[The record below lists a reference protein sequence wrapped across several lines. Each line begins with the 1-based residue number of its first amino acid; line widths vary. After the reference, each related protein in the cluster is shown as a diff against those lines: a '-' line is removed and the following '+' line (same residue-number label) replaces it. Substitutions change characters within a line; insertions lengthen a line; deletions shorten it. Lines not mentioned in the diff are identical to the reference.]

1 MAAAPGEPDQDTL
14 NSLLQQPDEP
24 AQRSLFGEILDWML
38 APLLLLWPASIVI
51 TYLVAKSIANQP
63 FDRGLED
70 KVLVLAQQVRQHD
83 GQMHISL
90 PPVAKDILRADDA
103 DHIYFQVRNQK
114 GELLEGD
121 AQFPAFSE
129 EEKPL
134 AGGIQFRNFSLNGT
148 EMRSAYTLMEPVQK
162 NRQMP
167 VLIEVAETLEKRGL
181 LANEIIKGVVLP
193 QFVILPV
200 ALALVW
206 FALTRGLSPVTEL
219 QKRIHAR
226 RPDDLS
232 PVDTSQVPEEITP
245 LVESM
250 NEMLQRVEQ
259 SIAVQKSFI
268 ADAAHQMKTPLAGMR
283 MQSELALRQDDPEEI
298 RRSLQQ
304 LAKSSEAATRLINQ
318 LLTLAKAENREAAG
332 QIRESLLLNDFVL
345 DIVSDWLPAASQKN
359 IDLGYEQCDSQLTLF
374 ASPVMLREVI
384 SNLIDNAIRY
394 TPAGRSV
401 TVRLDLDSQQALA
414 ILEVEDEGPGIPE
427 AHREKVFQRFYRI
440 LGSNTQG
447 SGLGLAIVREIV
459 QQHGGTISIRDHHPG
474 AIPPGCIFRI
484 VFPINP
490 FNELQY
496 DER

>member
-1 MAAAPGEPDQDTL
+1 
-14 NSLLQQPDEP
+14 
-24 AQRSLFGEILDWML
+24 
-38 APLLLLWPASIVI
+38 
-51 TYLVAKSIANQP
+51 
-63 FDRGLED
+63 
-70 KVLVLAQQVRQHD
+70 
-83 GQMHISL
+83 
-90 PPVAKDILRADDA
+90 
-103 DHIYFQVRNQK
+103 
-114 GELLEGD
+114 
-121 AQFPAFSE
+121 
-129 EEKPL
+129 
-134 AGGIQFRNFSLNGT
+134 
-148 EMRSAYTLMEPVQK
+148 MEPVQK
-162 NRQMP
+162 NRQTP

-345 DIVSDWLPAASQKN
+345 DIVSDWLPAASQK
-359 IDLGYEQCDSQLTLF
+359 I
-374 ASPVMLREVI
+374 
-384 SNLIDNAIRY
+384 LI
-394 TPAGRSV
+394 SV
-401 TVRLDLDSQQALA
+401 TNNATAS
-414 ILEVEDEGPGIPE
+414 
-427 AHREKVFQRFYRI
+427 
-440 LGSNTQG
+440 
-447 SGLGLAIVREIV
+447 
-459 QQHGGTISIRDHHPG
+459 
-474 AIPPGCIFRI
+474 
-484 VFPINP
+484 
-490 FNELQY
+490 
-496 DER
+496 